1 MTVFNIE
8 NKTKFIKWFVIN
20 LLIVFGVYNLC
31 SSHEA
36 VERKSRKSR
45 LSMNYYQKM
54 EYRNRLYCSLSPVIL
69 HLFSF
74 KTPILEGKK
83 IRKNVKSI
91 VGISP
96 TMVLLFHL
104 PFVYLKM

>member
-36 VERKSRKSR
+36 VERKSR

-69 HLFSF
+69 
-74 KTPILEGKK
+74 ILLAVLLTFTSYKCMYIIFAKK
-83 IRKNVKSI
+83 II
-91 VGISP
+91 
-96 TMVLLFHL
+96 
-104 PFVYLKM
+104 

>member
-45 LSMNYYQKM
+45 LSMNY
-54 EYRNRLYCSLSPVIL
+54 
-69 HLFSF
+69 
-74 KTPILEGKK
+74 
-83 IRKNVKSI
+83 
-91 VGISP
+91 
-96 TMVLLFHL
+96 
-104 PFVYLKM
+104 

>member
-69 HLFSF
+69 ILLAVLLTFTFNENAFRLYFSF
-74 KTPILEGKK
+74 GLLAFWMSIYYIL
-83 IRKNVKSI
+83 
-91 VGISP
+91 
-96 TMVLLFHL
+96 
-104 PFVYLKM
+104 